1 MNVVRKLPVGVVGE
15 IADSSLQR
23 TLTETVGT
31 GDVEIGKVITKANG
45 VVAQGGTGNYAGIVT
60 GPKQM
65 SKDGLGETL
74 KVKANG
80 FVQSTTFGRIW
91 VRVKSAVTVGAQAAY
106 DASGNIGAT
115 GASMTAIP
123 NSKFLTAATGA
134 TGDTMAMIE
143 LS

>member
-1 MNVVRKLPVGVVGE
+1 MNVVRTLPVGVVGE

-23 TLTETVGT
+23 TLTKTVGT
-31 GDVEIGKVITKANG
+31 GDVEIGKVITEAGG

-65 SKDGLGETL
+65 SKDGLGTTMT
-74 KVKANG
+74 VKANG
-80 FVQSTTFGRIW
+80 FVQATTFGRIW
-91 VRVKSAVTVGAQAAY
+91 VRVKNAVTVGAQAAY

>member
-1 MNVVRKLPVGVVGE
+1 MNVVRTLPVGVVGE
-15 IADSSLQR
+15 IADSSLSR
-23 TLTETVGT
+23 TLTKTVGT
-31 GDVEIGKVITKANG
+31 GDVEIGKVITEASG

-65 SKDGLGETL
+65 SKDGLGATMT
-74 KVKANG
+74 VKANG
-80 FVQSTTFGRIW
+80 FVQATTFGRIW

-106 DASGNIGAT
+106 DASGNIGTT
-115 GASMTAIP
+115 GSGMTAIA

-134 TGDTMAMIE
+134 SGDTMAMIE